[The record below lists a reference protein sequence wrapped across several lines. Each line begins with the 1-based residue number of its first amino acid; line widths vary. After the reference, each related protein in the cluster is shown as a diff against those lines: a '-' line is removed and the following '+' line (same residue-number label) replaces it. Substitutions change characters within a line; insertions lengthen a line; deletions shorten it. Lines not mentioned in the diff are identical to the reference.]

1 MDVWFDC
8 IKNVATVILLSYPL
22 SKFPQ
27 FTRAFLL
34 VATAKD
40 RWMLT
45 VIFGA
50 LSVLSMFLGAEIF
63 NGALLDSRHVG
74 PTVGGILAGP
84 LVGVGAGLIG
94 AVYRLLTGSGF
105 TVLPDA
111 VSLPLCGL
119 LGGLVYEKYRQ
130 RRFSFYL
137 PFCAGFAAEVLHNM
151 FVLFFAQPFIL
162 AEALIGWTGWASIIV
177 NGLGVVFFL
186 NLLRDIQHSRYVT
199 GARYAVKAFAVAE
212 QTLPIIAGEL
222 DQRTAESIAA
232 IIQQETI
239 ADAVAITVGGRLLA
253 FHGAGAD
260 HHPVGAPSDV
270 TPSDETAGQ
279 AYHCTNADCPLLSVI
294 TAPLTSGETYLGAL
308 QVYKKQET
316 VYEQDVKLVASIA
329 RLLSMQF
336 FTARASRQENL
347 LVRSEYE
354 ALRAQIHPHFLFN
367 ALNVIKVLIRE
378 EPRRAQELLV
388 TLAKYLRRSFNTR
401 NDLIPFAEEMKGVE
415 FYLEIQKARFGQRLQ
430 VVFDI
435 SPETMTVPFPPFALQ
450 PLVEN
455 ALNHGFVDRGGQM
468 NLSVSA
474 CLRDEQLMVEV
485 LDNGSGIDDAVVEAV
500 RNNKQIASMGVGLT
514 NIHRR
519 LKILYGRQYEF
530 QLGRLEDGQGTR
542 IALCLPQTIAR
553 GAKWDGCQTESTDCR

>member
-1 MDVWFDC
+1 MEVWFDC

-34 VATAKD
+34 IATAKD

-45 VIFGA
+45 LVFGA

-63 NGALLDSRHVG
+63 NGALLDSRLVG

-94 AVYRLLTGSGF
+94 AAYRFLVGSGF

-111 VSLPLCGL
+111 ISLPLCGL

-130 RRFSFYL
+130 RRFAFYL
-137 PFCAGFAAEVLHNM
+137 PFCIGFAAEVLHNILI
-151 FVLFFAQPFIL
+151 LFLAQPFIL

-186 NLLRDIQHSRYVT
+186 NLLRDIQHSQYVT

-222 DQRTAESIAA
+222 DQRTAERIAA
-232 IIQQETI
+232 IVQQETI
-239 ADAVAITVGGRLLA
+239 ADAVAITAEDKLLA
-253 FHGAGAD
+253 FHGAGAE
-260 HHPVGAPSDV
+260 HHHVGEPTEVIPSEQ
-270 TPSDETAGQ
+270 TTGQ
-279 AYHCTNADCPLLSVI
+279 AYRCKNPDCPLLSVI

-308 QVYKKQET
+308 QIYKTQET
-316 VYEQDVKLVASIA
+316 VYEPDVKLVASIA

-347 LVRSEYE
+347 LVRAEYE

-388 TLAKYLRRSFNTR
+388 TLAQYLRRSFNTR
-401 NDLIPFAEEMKGVE
+401 NDLIPFSEEMKGVE

-430 VVFDI
+430 VLFEI
-435 SPETMTVPFPPFALQ
+435 SPATMTVPFPPFALQ

-455 ALNHGFVDRGGQM
+455 ALNHGFIDRGGQM
-468 NLSVSA
+468 KLSVSA
-474 CLRDEQLMVEV
+474 WLQGEMLMVEV
-485 LDNGSGIDDAVVEAV
+485 LDNGRGIEEAV
-500 RNNKQIASMGVGLT
+500 IEAVGKNKPIDSMGVGLT

-519 LKILYGRQYEF
+519 LKILYGRHYEF
-530 QLGRLEDGQGTR
+530 QLERLEAGQGTR
-542 IALCLPQTIAR
+542 IVLCLPLTIER
-553 GAKWDGCQTESTDCR
+553 GAEWDEYNKKSADCR